1 MGLIDEKYHRHCRC
15 FDFCNHRLQTIF
27 KFTFDAGTRL
37 QQAQIECANHH
48 LLQVWRYSFLY
59 HALRKAFHNSCFSY
73 PCFTGQNGIV
83 LSSAQK
89 NVNDLPDLSIASA
102 HGVNLSLPGQ
112 GRQIN
117 RELI

>member
-1 MGLIDEKYHRHCRC
+1 MSRYKNIVLMLVILVLIAASSVLFVVK
-15 FDFCNHRLQTIF
+15 Q
-27 KFTFDAGTRL
+27 
-37 QQAQIECANHH
+37 
-48 LLQVWRYSFLY
+48 
-59 HALRKAFHNSCFSY
+59 
-73 PCFTGQNGIV
+73 GQNGIV